1 MAKVDT
7 AESGTAAPKKMLPG
21 PIAILTAEKNFAH
34 PWIGNP
40 LANRMGLHV
49 GRILLATAF
58 DRFRR
63 LRNIPHR
70 DDRVWIQQLRRDGV
84 VAIPD
89 FLPAEEFAG
98 LRDEIV
104 GAIRDSLERFP
115 VRDNTET
122 GFGQRK
128 SLGEFGFDRFDGST
142 LNRFV
147 SLDRN
152 RTPASFALVRSK
164 RFRRLFK
171 TALGFGF
178 NPGALQLYY
187 TRFGDEANHDGQK
200 DFHRDTFHSTLKLW
214 YFVEDVS
221 AEDGPF
227 IYVPGSNR
235 TTSARLSWEHRR
247 SVEVSA
253 RTFRK
258 GGSFR
263 IAEEEL
269 GGLGFSEPQTFA
281 VKGNTLVI
289 ADTYGFHRRGDGRPG
304 AERFALYGGVRRMPY
319 LF

>member
-1 MAKVDT
+1 MQKVNT
-7 AESGTAAPKKMLPG
+7 VGKKKAAPKKMLPG

-89 FLPAEEFAG
+89 FLPSDEFARM
-98 LRDEIV
+98 RDEIV
-104 GAIRDSLERFP
+104 GTIRDSFERFP
-115 VRDNTET
+115 FQENTET

-128 SLGEFGFDRFDGST
+128 NLGEIGFDRFDGGT
-142 LNRFV
+142 LNRFL

-164 RFRRLFK
+164 RFRRLYK

-187 TRFGDEANHDGQK
+187 TRFGSEANHDSQK
-200 DFHRDTFHSTLKLW
+200 DFHRDTFHPTLKFW

-235 TTSARLSWEHRR
+235 TSSARLSWEHRR

-253 RTFRK
+253 RTARK
-258 GGSFR
+258 GGAFR
-263 IAEEEL
+263 IDEEEL
-269 GGLGFSEPQTFA
+269 NALGFAEPRTFA
-281 VKGNTLVI
+281 VRGNTLVI